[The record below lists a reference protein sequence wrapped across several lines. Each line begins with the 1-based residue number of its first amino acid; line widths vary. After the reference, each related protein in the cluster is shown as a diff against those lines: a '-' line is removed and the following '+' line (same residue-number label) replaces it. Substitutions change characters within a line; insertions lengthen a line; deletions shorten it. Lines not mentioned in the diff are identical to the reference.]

1 MANFWLGKLDLVELM
16 ESDMTKKY
24 NTKNYDYLVIGAG
37 PFGMIFAYEAAKRGK
52 KSLIVEKRPYI
63 GGNMHTHTEHG
74 ITVHDFGAHIFHTD
88 NKEVWD
94 YIRQFA
100 SFNGYQNQ
108 VVANYKGTLY
118 NLPFN
123 MNTFYQMWGT
133 KTPDEAHAKIEEQK
147 NAALKDLGDRQ
158 PRNLEEQAI
167 SLIGTDIYNKLI
179 KGYTEKQWGRKATEL
194 PAFIIKRLPVRFIY
208 DNNYFNHRYQGI
220 PVGGYTQIFERM
232 LEQSN
237 GLVDVLTDTDFFDDK
252 ETLLSEFPRV
262 LYTGMI
268 DQFFDY
274 KFGEL
279 EYRSLRFEHEVIDSD
294 NYQGNSVINY
304 TDAET
309 PYTRVMEW
317 KHFDGLA
324 DEGKTIITK
333 EYPQEWDRS
342 KEAYYPVNNDENTRI
357 YKAYAKEARDN
368 HPEIIFGGRLGKYRY
383 FDMDQVFNDA
393 FNTVRQEFDINQNFN
408 FAHDEVK

>member
-1 MANFWLGKLDLVELM
+1 
-16 ESDMTKKY
+16 MTNQF
-24 NTKNYDYLVIGAG
+24 NTKNYDYLIVGAG
-37 PFGMIFAYEAAKRGK
+37 PFGMIFAHEAAKRGK
-52 KSLIVEKRPYI
+52 RSLVVEKRPYI
-63 GGNMHTHTEHG
+63 GGNTHTHTEHG

-94 YIRQFA
+94 YIRKFA
-100 SFNGYQNQ
+100 EFNGYQNQ

-133 KTPDEAHAKIEEQK
+133 KKPDEAHAKIEEQK
-147 NAALKDLGDRQ
+147 QIALKDLGDRQ

-220 PVGGYTQIFERM
+220 PVGGYTQIFENM
-232 LEQSN
+232 VAESN
-237 GLVDVLTDTDFFDDK
+237 GLVDVLTDTDFFDYK

-294 NYQGNSVINY
+294 NYQGNAVINY
-304 TDAET
+304 TDSET

-317 KHFDGLA
+317 KHLDGLA

-342 KEAYYPVNNDENTRI
+342 KEAYYPVNNDKNTQI
-357 YKAYAKEARDN
+357 YKSYATEARKS

-393 FNTVRQEFDINQNFN
+393 FNTVRQEFGIDQEFN
-408 FAHDEVK
+408 FAHDQVK